1 MDPKIGDYIREHRG
15 TYTRVAMR
23 EQLIAAGHDPGQVD
37 EALAQS
43 ERAATEGMPGAE
55 DKPTPHY
62 WRWAIAIQL
71 ITLGVVTA
79 WVAAG
84 PDPHGYWSGVL
95 IFLGATLF
103 LSMGITGFA
112 GRAVL
117 PRTGLLVAL
126 LLPLA
131 SALLLGGICL
141 GMMGRLGT

>member
-1 MDPKIGDYIREHRG
+1 MDPKIGEYIREHRG
-15 TYTRVAMR
+15 TYTREALR
-23 EQLIAAGHDPGQVD
+23 SQLVAAGHDPAKVG
-37 EALAQS
+37 EALA
-43 ERAATEGMPGAE
+43 EAELAAREDMPEAVA
-55 DKPTPHY
+55 KPTPHY
-62 WRWAIAIQL
+62 WRWAILIQL
-71 ITLGVVTA
+71 IMLGVVTA

-84 PDPHGYWSGVL
+84 PDPHGYWSAVL

-103 LSMGITGFA
+103 LSMGITGIL

-126 LLPLA
+126 LLPLT

>member
-1 MDPKIGDYIREHRG
+1 MDPKVGDYIREHRG
-15 TYTRVAMR
+15 TYTREAVR
-23 EQLIAAGHDPGQVD
+23 SQLIAAGHDPAEVD
-37 EALAQS
+37 EAFAEAEL
-43 ERAATEGMPGAE
+43 AATDDLPGAVA
-55 DKPTPHY
+55 KPTPHY
-62 WRWAIAIQL
+62 WRWAILIQL
-71 ITLGVVTA
+71 ITLAVVTA

-95 IFLGATLF
+95 IILGATLF
-103 LSMGITGFA
+103 LSMAITGIL

-126 LLPLA
+126 LLPLT